1 MKLEIKNIRLDKSMQ
16 PRVHMNEDII
26 AEYTE
31 SIKEGAEFPP
41 VTVYFDSVYYWLA
54 DGYHRYFSYK
64 SAAHTEIECE
74 VINGTRR
81 DAILHSVGVND
92 KHGLRRSNEDKRKAV
107 LTLLDDMEWCEWSDH
122 KIAELCRVSHVT
134 VGRVRKSLQIP
145 KADEVK
151 YINKHGQEATMNV
164 EKKKETPPPVVNL
177 KPAESA
183 IEEEEDDKFHAL
195 SVAHEELAEE
205 NTKLLD
211 KLSVQ
216 NMEGTEGDKSKALE
230 TIEELRAIIK
240 QQEAEIRA
248 LTNSRDQFQAK
259 ASDAIKQANYWRKK
273 AEKLAKE
280 SV

>member
-1 MKLEIKNIRLDKSMQ
+1 MKLPIKDIRLDRALQ
-16 PRVHMNEDII
+16 PRTHMNEDII
-26 AEYTE
+26 AEYSE
-31 SIKEGAEFPP
+31 LIADGAEFPP

-54 DGYHRYFSYK
+54 DGYHRYFAHK
-64 SAAHTEIECE
+64 SAAQTEIECE
-74 VINGTRR
+74 VVNGTRR
-81 DAILHSVGVND
+81 DAILFSSGVNE
-92 KHGLRRSNEDKRKAV
+92 HGLRRTNEDRRKAV
-107 LTLLDDMEWCEWSDH
+107 MNLLDDMEWSEWSDR
-122 KIAELCRVSHVT
+122 KIADICHVSHVT

-151 YINKHGQEATMNV
+151 YINKHGQESTMNV

-177 KPAESA
+177 KPAAEA
-183 IEEEEDDKFHAL
+183 VEEEEDDKFHAL

-211 KLSVQ
+211 KLAVK
-216 NMEGTEGDKSKALE
+216 NMEGTEEDKAKAIE

-240 QQEAEIRA
+240 RQEAEIRA
-248 LTNSRDQFQAK
+248 ITNSRDQFQAK
-259 ASDAIKQANYWRKK
+259 AADAIKQANYWRKK

>member
-1 MKLEIKNIRLDKSMQ
+1 MKLEIKNIRLDKAMQ
-16 PRVHMNEDII
+16 PRAYMNEDII
-26 AEYTE
+26 AEYSE

-54 DGYHRYFSYK
+54 DGYHRYFAHK
-64 SAAHTEIECE
+64 SAAQTQIECE

-92 KHGLRRSNEDKRKAV
+92 KHGLRRTNEDKRKAV
-107 LTLLDDMEWCEWSDH
+107 MTLLDDMEWSEWSDH
-122 KIAELCRVSHVT
+122 KIAEVCRVSHVT
-134 VGRVRKSLQIP
+134 VGRIKKSLQIP

-151 YINKHGQEATMNV
+151 YINKHGQEATM
-164 EKKKETPPPVVNL
+164 KKPVKESEPVSL
-177 KPAESA
+177 KPAEQA
-183 IEEEEDDKFHAL
+183 VEEEEDDKLAAL
-195 SVAHEELAEE
+195 AVAHEELAEE
-205 NTKLLD
+205 NAKLLD
-211 KLSVQ
+211 QLAVK
-216 NMEGTEGDKSKALE
+216 NMEGTEEDKQKALD
-230 TIEELRAIIK
+230 TIAELRAIIK

-280 SV
+280 VA